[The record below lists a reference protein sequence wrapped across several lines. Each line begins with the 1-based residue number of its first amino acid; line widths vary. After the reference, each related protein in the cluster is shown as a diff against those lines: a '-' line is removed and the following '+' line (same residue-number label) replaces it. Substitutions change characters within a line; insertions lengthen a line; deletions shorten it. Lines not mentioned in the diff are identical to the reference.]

1 MPGPPS
7 RQAVLARLA
16 LLAATLIWGTSFVII
31 QRALADLPVFHL
43 LACRFTLAALLL
55 LPLAGRALW
64 AEPGERWGL
73 LRDGLTLGGFLFA
86 GFALQTTGLLWTTPS
101 RSAFLTSL
109 AVVMVPPL
117 VWLMAPARRGGPRLP
132 TGVGSDGPA
141 KDPSGDQ
148 ADGLAAARAAGRRPW
163 RPGPLAG
170 AVCAAIG
177 LYVLYRPAGATGPL
191 GPGAAGGGLG
201 FGRGDALTLA
211 GTLAFACHI
220 VAIERAVRR
229 PAGMARIAPLA
240 VVQFAVVALLSAPSL
255 LVSPPRAAELTA
267 FAVFAIVLSGVAGTA
282 LAFMCQLYAQRHLS
296 ATEAAVLL
304 TLEPV
309 VAALFSVAVGREAWS
324 LSLAAGGALILA
336 GILISELGGGP
347 GAVPP
352 AVAAPSA

>member
-7 RQAVLARLA
+7 RQAILARLA
-16 LLAATLIWGTSFVII
+16 LLAATLIWGSSFVII

-55 LPLAGRALW
+55 LPLAGAAW
-64 AEPGERWGL
+64 KTPGQRRDI
-73 LRDGLTLGGFLFA
+73 LRDGVTLGGFLFA
-86 GFALQTTGLLWTTPS
+86 GFALQTSGLLWTTPS

-117 VWLMAPARRGGPRLP
+117 AWLTA
-132 TGVGSDGPA
+132 
-141 KDPSGDQ
+141 
-148 ADGLAAARAAGRRPW
+148 AAARRRAGGSPAGRRPF
-163 RPGPLAG
+163 RPGPVAG
-170 AVCAAIG
+170 ALCAAIG
-177 LYVLYRPAGATGPL
+177 LYILYRPAGVTGL
-191 GPGAAGGGLG
+191 LRSAAAGGSFG

-211 GTLAFACHI
+211 GTVAFACHI

-229 PAGMARIAPLA
+229 PAGLARIAPLA
-240 VVQFAVVALLSAPSL
+240 VTQFAVVAALSAPSL
-255 LVSPPRAAELTA
+255 LISPPRAAELTA
-267 FAVFAIVLSGVAGTA
+267 FAVFAVVLSGVAGTA

-336 GILISELGGGP
+336 GILLSELGGGP
-347 GAVPP
+347 DAVPP
-352 AVAAPSA
+352 AVAAPTS